1 MTPSSSAEPAKP
13 KRKDLRQTI
22 APEEISTLTPSQLA
36 RKRAKDREAQR
47 AIRARTK
54 EHIERLDR
62 ELAVL
67 KLSQICDQ
75 TVQELLNR
83 NSALEEELMRLKKD
97 MRVQITSSLYSAP
110 GLNSPQLSL
119 PESFSSTL
127 TYNDNLGTSSDAI
140 HSPRGS
146 LFSSDYYNFLPDYSQ
161 QHVPLSNNCE
171 SLASTASCPTPSNV
185 STPSSSADYNA
196 GYIPV
201 SVLSSILPSSTNSSN
216 ISVMFHKDVEMN
228 YNNVGHHSIIPQGLP
243 LPDVS
248 EESSSTQS
256 LDAGFQL
263 NNPPLQSGTP
273 YSHRYISHHYH
284 QHSAWKI

>member
-1 MTPSSSAEPAKP
+1 MTPSSSADLAKP
-13 KRKDLRQTI
+13 KPKGARR
-22 APEEISTLTPSQLA
+22 ISTLTPSQLT
-36 RKRAKDREAQR
+36 RKRAKDREAKR

-54 EHIERLDR
+54 EHIEQLDR
-62 ELAVL
+62 ELAAL
-67 KLSQICDQ
+67 KLSQSCDQ

-83 NSALEEELMRLKKD
+83 NRALEEELMRLKEN
-97 MRVQITSSLYSAP
+97 MRVQITSSFYSAP

-119 PESFSSTL
+119 PESFSSTS
-127 TYNDNLGTSSDAI
+127 TFNGNLGTSSDAI
-140 HSPRGS
+140 PSPRGS
-146 LFSSDYYNFLPDYSQ
+146 PFPSDYYNFLPDYSQ
-161 QHVPLSNNCE
+161 QHVPLSNNCK
-171 SLASTASCPTPSNV
+171 SLASTVSCPIPSNV

-196 GYIPV
+196 GYI
-201 SVLSSILPSSTNSSN
+201 SISLLSSILPSNTNSSS
-216 ISVMFHKDVEMN
+216 ISVMFHNGVVEME

-243 LPDVS
+243 LSDVR

-273 YSHRYISHHYH
+273 HSHRYISHHYH

>member
-1 MTPSSSAEPAKP
+1 
-13 KRKDLRQTI
+13 RR
-22 APEEISTLTPSQLA
+22 ISTLTPSQLA
-36 RKRAKDREAQR
+36 RKRARDREAQR

-62 ELAVL
+62 ELAAL
-67 KLSQICDQ
+67 KLSQSCDQ
-75 TVQELLNR
+75 TVQELFNR
-83 NSALEEELMRLKKD
+83 NRVLEEELMRLKKN
-97 MRVQITSSLYSAP
+97 MTVQITSSLYSAP

-127 TYNDNLGTSSDAI
+127 TFNDNLGTSSDAI
-140 HSPRGS
+140 PSPLGS
-146 LFSSDYYNFLPDYSQ
+146 PFPSDYYNFLPDYSQ
-161 QHVPLSNNCE
+161 QHVPLSNNCD
-171 SLASTASCPTPSNV
+171 SLASTVSCPSPSNV

-196 GYIPV
+196 GYAST
-201 SVLSSILPSSTNSSN
+201 SVLSSILPSNTNSSS
-216 ISVMFHKDVEMN
+216 ISVMFHKDVVEMD
-228 YNNVGHHSIIPQGLP
+228 YKNVGRHSMIPQRLP

-248 EESSSTQS
+248 EESSSTQN

-273 YSHRYISHHYH
+273 HSHLYISHHYH

>member
-13 KRKDLRQTI
+13 KRKGARR
-22 APEEISTLTPSQLA
+22 ISTLTPSQLA

-62 ELAVL
+62 
-67 KLSQICDQ
+67 D
-75 TVQELLNR
+75 
-83 NSALEEELMRLKKD
+83 ALEEELMRLKKD